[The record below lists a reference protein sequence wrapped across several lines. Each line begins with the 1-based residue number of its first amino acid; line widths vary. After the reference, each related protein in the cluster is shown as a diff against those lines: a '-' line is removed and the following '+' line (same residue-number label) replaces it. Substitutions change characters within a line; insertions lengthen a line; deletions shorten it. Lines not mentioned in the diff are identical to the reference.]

1 MTRFAAFRPEAPH
14 VERHDATIVGALD
27 MWSSWHADSSPL
39 GATGDYALDMLL
51 ADAFRHLLYRQSTN
65 DRLDWIQRE
74 ISRPR
79 RRDLDDRYH
88 AELIAWWLDIFET
101 TKAPGIIIRMDQR
114 RLECVSL

>member
-1 MTRFAAFRPEAPH
+1 MTRFSAFRPEEPQ
-14 VERHDATIVGALD
+14 VEREDATIVGALG

-51 ADAFRHLLYRQSTN
+51 ADAFRHLLYRQTTN

-79 RRDLDDRYH
+79 RRELDDRYH
-88 AELIAWWLDIFET
+88 AELISWWLEIFET
-101 TKAPGIIIRMDQR
+101 TKAPGIVIRMDQR
-114 RLECVSL
+114 RLTCVS